1 VRKLLF
7 LFVLTLVVSLRVTAA
22 EPVTLTMTDGLQLSG
37 DIVKFDDN
45 GVLLRATGEVYT
57 NLPWGRFS
65 QETLKQLTANPKIKP
80 FVEVFIEPDVSKH
93 PAKAEIQI
101 NPVSRLERPAN
112 PSIFGGLF
120 GSSVGWFVIFIVYL
134 ANLYAAYEVSI
145 IRARSPLQVIGV
157 AAIAPIIA
165 PAVFLAMPIKIS
177 TPVEGEAEPG
187 APAPP
192 GTPAAKEEIKFVDSS
207 WKQAE
212 EEQKKKA
219 AQPQIFAR
227 GKFTF
232 NKRFV
237 ETKFAGYVG
246 EPKGDALKFTM
257 QLKTGQ
263 GEFTVERIAQVGTTD
278 AIFETA
284 ERGQLTVPF
293 ADIQEIKLTPKAA

>member
-1 VRKLLF
+1 MRKILF

-45 GVLLRATGEVYT
+45 GVLLRAVGDVYT

-65 QETLKQLTANPKIKP
+65 QDSLKQLSANAKIKP
-80 FVEVFIEPDVSKH
+80 FVEVFIEPDVSKR
-93 PAKAEIQI
+93 PTKAEIQI
-101 NPVSRLERPAN
+101 NPVNRLERPAN

-120 GSSVGWFVIFIVYL
+120 GSSLGWFIIFIVYL

-145 IRARSPLQVIGV
+145 IRARSPLQVIGLAV
-157 AAIAPIIA
+157 VAPIIA
-165 PAVFLAMPIKIS
+165 PAVFLAMPIKMQA
-177 TPVEGEAEPG
+177 PVEGEAQPG

-246 EPKGDALKFTM
+246 ELKGDALKFTM
-257 QLKTGQ
+257 HLKTGQ
-263 GEFTVERIAQVGTTD
+263 GEFTVERIAQVGATD
-278 AIFETA
+278 AIFETT

-293 ADIQEIKLTPKAA
+293 ADIQEIKLVPKPA